1 MVSKLKFYGYYGEAL
16 MGTALKQ
23 TGRKVSAIGLKLSTQ
38 SLKLER
44 KGDDLQMR
52 GVRKM
57 VSDVYQV
64 FLENRE

>member
-1 MVSKLKFYGYYGEAL
+1 MFNKLKFYGYYGEAL
-16 MGTALKQ
+16 MGAALKQ
-23 TGRKVSAIGLKLSTQ
+23 TGRKVSAAG
-38 SLKLER
+38 LKLER

-57 VSDVYQV
+57 VFDVYHV

>member
-1 MVSKLKFYGYYGEAL
+1 MFNKLKFYGYYGEAL
-16 MGTALKQ
+16 MGAALKQ

-38 SLKLER
+38 GLKLER

-57 VSDVYQV
+57 VFDVYHV

>member
-1 MVSKLKFYGYYGEAL
+1 MFNKLKFYGYYGEAL
-16 MGTALKQ
+16 MGTVLKQ
-23 TGRKVSAIGLKLSTQ
+23 TGRKVSAVGLKLSTQ
-38 SLKLER
+38 GLKLER

-57 VSDVYQV
+57 VSDVCQV

>member
-1 MVSKLKFYGYYGEAL
+1 MFNKLKFYGYYGEAL
-16 MGTALKQ
+16 MGVALKQ

-38 SLKLER
+38 GLKLER
-44 KGDDLQMR
+44 KGDDLQIR